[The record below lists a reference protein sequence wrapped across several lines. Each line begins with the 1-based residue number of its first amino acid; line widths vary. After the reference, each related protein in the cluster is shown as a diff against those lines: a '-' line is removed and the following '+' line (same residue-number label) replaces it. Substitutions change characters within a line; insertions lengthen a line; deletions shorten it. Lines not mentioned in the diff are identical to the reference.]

1 MTTVEVSEVA
11 ILVVHS
17 RSIAKEKLAWKHS
30 LGVLE
35 YRTGIRSRIG
45 WLTRNRDL
53 QPQTFSFH
61 EWTNDA
67 GL

>member
-35 YRTGIRSRIG
+35 NEAVLGGSHAIAI
-45 WLTRNRDL
+45 
-53 QPQTFSFH
+53 FSHKHFH
-61 EWTNDA
+61 E
-67 GL
+67 L